1 MSDPLPGKRPILPP
15 VYFLVAVALM
25 ACLHLLLPGAQLIGS
40 PLRYSGLLLAAA
52 ALGLVLW
59 AAGHF
64 RRRGTPIKPFQ
75 DASALVLEGPY
86 RLTRNPMYVGLLG
99 VLLGFGVLLGSASPF
114 VVVPVFVILVDVRFI
129 RAEEAAL
136 HRTFGA
142 AYSDYKAR
150 VRRWV

>member
-64 RRRGTPIKPFQ
+64 RRRGTTIKPFQ

-86 RLTRNPMYVGLLG
+86 RLTRNSMYMGLVGILFGL
-99 VLLGFGVLLGSASPF
+99 GVLLGSASPF

>member
-1 MSDPLPGKRPILPP
+1 MSDQLPGKRPILPP
-15 VYFLVAVALM
+15 VYFLVAVVLM
-25 ACLHLLLPGAQLIGS
+25 ACLHLLLPSAQLIGS
-40 PLRYSGLLLAAA
+40 ALRCSGLLLAAA
-52 ALGLVLW
+52 GLVLVLW

-64 RRRGTPIKPFQ
+64 RRLGTTIKPFQ
-75 DASALVLEGPY
+75 EASALVLEGPY
-86 RLTRNPMYVGLLG
+86 RLTRNPMYVGLVG
-99 VLLGFGVLLGSASPF
+99 VLLGFGLLLGSASPF
-114 VVVPVFVILVDVRFI
+114 VVVPVFAILVDVRFI